1 MTETVALKIVQ
12 RIAAELSVQPRQVA
26 AAVQLLD
33 EGATVPFI
41 ARYRKEVTD
50 NLDDTQLRNLE
61 ERLLYLR
68 ELEDRR
74 AAIIASIDEQ
84 GKLTDELRTA
94 IEGADSKQVLE
105 DLYLPYKP
113 KRRTRAQIAREAGLQ
128 PLADALLGN
137 PLLDP
142 QTEAAAYVDADKG
155 VADIKAA
162 LDGARDILSEQFGET
177 ADLLGKLRDYLF
189 NQGVVSSKVVEGKES
204 AEEEKFRDY
213 YDYAETIRTIP
224 SHRALALFRGRNL
237 GVLALNLQLPDELE
251 ALVPHPA
258 ESSIAA
264 HFGIENLGRPADKWL
279 ADVVRWTWR
288 VKASLSISTEL
299 MGQLREAAEAE
310 AIRVFGRNLK
320 ELLLAA
326 PAGPKAVLGLD
337 PGIRTGCKIA
347 VVDTTGKLVETAT
360 IYPHEP
366 RRDWQGSLETLAKL
380 VAKHR
385 VDLIAIGNGTA
396 SRETDKLAT

>member
-74 AAIIASIDEQ
+74 ATIVASIDEQ
-84 GKLTDELRTA
+84 GKLTDELRAA

-128 PLADALLGN
+128 PLADALLAN

-142 QTEAAAYVDADKG
+142 QTEAAAYVDAEKG
-155 VADIKAA
+155 GAEVKAA
-162 LDGARDILSEQFGET
+162 LDGARDILSEQFG
-177 ADLLGKLRDYLF
+177 
-189 NQGVVSSKVVEGKES
+189 
-204 AEEEKFRDY
+204 
-213 YDYAETIRTIP
+213 
-224 SHRALALFRGRNL
+224 
-237 GVLALNLQLPDELE
+237 
-251 ALVPHPA
+251 
-258 ESSIAA
+258 
-264 HFGIENLGRPADKWL
+264 
-279 ADVVRWTWR
+279 
-288 VKASLSISTEL
+288 
-299 MGQLREAAEAE
+299 
-310 AIRVFGRNLK
+310 
-320 ELLLAA
+320 
-326 PAGPKAVLGLD
+326 
-337 PGIRTGCKIA
+337 
-347 VVDTTGKLVETAT
+347 
-360 IYPHEP
+360 
-366 RRDWQGSLETLAKL
+366 
-380 VAKHR
+380 
-385 VDLIAIGNGTA
+385 
-396 SRETDKLAT
+396 